1 MEDDRIRYSTL
12 HYLITEAIQAYE
24 DGDTLLACRRVD
36 LIVNWAE
43 ERSLKERGRAL
54 EEVLD
59 LIKPERK
66 NFTDESLYNRII
78 EAIESKALDNAV
90 ILHQTM
96 VHNALYREWVK
107 TTDEEP
113 KELEKGIQNE

>member
-1 MEDDRIRYSTL
+1 MEDDRIKYSSL
-12 HYLITEAIQAYE
+12 HYLIKEAVRAYE
-24 DGDTLLACRRVD
+24 DRNMPQAGQYMSS
-36 LIVNWAE
+36 IVNWAE

-66 NFTDESLYNRII
+66 NFVDESLYNRII

-113 KELEKGIQNE
+113 KELDKEEK